1 MVDDQHES
9 FQELYSEHYPAG
21 LGYCLRRVHRDNA
34 QDLVSDVFTVAWR
47 KRATMPDAEFV
58 LPWLYAVAAKTIANH
73 RRAVRRRT
81 SLLDKARHLA
91 YRSEPS
97 PEVQV
102 VRRTE
107 DAAVI
112 DAVKRLRPKDRSY
125 RGNRPHFYCGGRPNY
140 PYASAQLQRAGRPDA
155 RLRRGGR
162 SGWICRRVQP
172 RRLTRQYRRH
182 PAQPAVWELP
192 RRPGGSICRQP
203 RRLSHPTM
211 VR

>member
-1 MVDDQHES
+1 MVDDPHES
-9 FQELYSEHYPAG
+9 FRKLYAEHYPAV

-34 QDLVSDVFTVAWR
+34 QDLVADVFTVAWR
-47 KRATMPDAEFV
+47 KRGTMPEAEFV

-112 DAVKRLRPKDRSY
+112 DAVKSLRMKDREVILL
-125 RGNRPHFYCGGRPNY
+125 
-140 PYASAQLQRAGRPDA
+140 SAWEGLSAPQIAVRFEISVDAAEKRLARAKH
-155 RLRRGGR
+155 RL
-162 SGWICRRVQP
+162 SDE
-172 RRLTRQYRRH
+172 LTR
-182 PAQPAVWELP
+182 ADKKLEVTP
-192 RRPGGSICRQP
+192 RVVREGGMR
-203 RRLSHPTM
+203 
-211 VR
+211 